1 MDYFVFYLGDRELL
15 AISIR
20 GTSDWEI
27 EDTKA
32 LLAYEKKISPDDITV
47 KIETRKGCRN
57 GTL

>member
-47 KIETRKGCRN
+47 KIETRKGYRN